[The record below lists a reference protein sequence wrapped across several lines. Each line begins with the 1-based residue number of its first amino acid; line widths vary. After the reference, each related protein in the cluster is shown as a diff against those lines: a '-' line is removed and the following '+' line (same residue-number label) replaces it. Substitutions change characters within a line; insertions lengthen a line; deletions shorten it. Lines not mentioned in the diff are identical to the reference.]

1 MTIEDYR
8 RKRRFDRTR
17 EPEPGKPAPRGRRPV
32 FVVQLHHASRRHYD
46 FRLQVGDTLKSW
58 AVPKGPSYDPSVK
71 RMAVE
76 VEDHPLD
83 YAGFEGEIPRGEYGG
98 GHVARFD
105 HGVWSTDGDAEQQL
119 AKGHL
124 RFDLFGDKLKGG
136 WHLVRSGKPARQPQ
150 WLLFKDRD
158 GYAGDLEADD
168 LLADVTAP
176 PADDLKRAGSG
187 KTRKK
192 KLATVPARKRRR
204 RDWAGRARK
213 LAGATKAAAPTGPFE
228 PQLARLG
235 DAPPSGAQWIHEL
248 KWDGYRIVATI
259 SEGEVRLWSRNALEW
274 TDRLP
279 DIRAALQALGLR
291 AGALDGELLAG
302 SGTRAD
308 FNLLQSTL
316 SGERQGRLSLALFD
330 LLHVD
335 GVDISAAP
343 LVERKALLEELLDG
357 APAQLAYSSHI
368 EGDGEAAYRLAGEG
382 DFEGIISKRGDRPYH
397 GGRGDDWRK
406 TKQLASDEFA
416 VVGYTAPKG
425 SRKGF
430 GSLLLAKPDAV
441 HGWRYVGRVGSG
453 FNDALMRDVSAR
465 LRGGS
470 REPTAFVGTTDT
482 DLRSATWFAPRFV
495 VEVHYRGIG
504 RQQLLR
510 QPSLKTVRWDK
521 EIADLTDRDHDP
533 DQTGVPDMSEASAA
547 SRAAAKKGGGAR
559 RTAKPGA
566 AAKAAKTSR
575 TSRAS
580 KVSGASKT
588 YRTTKAAKATTKAA
602 KAPKAGQAGKATKTA
617 GGAKTTKARTPR
629 TSPGAAARTRPS
641 GLPTLSSPGK
651 VLFPDAGITK
661 QDVWDY
667 YAAMSEYLL
676 PEIVGRPLSVIRCP
690 GGIAEDCFFQKHLTA
705 GLQRVSTVRLKEE
718 SGRNAHYLVVEDEGG
733 LMELVQFN
741 TIEFHPWGA
750 HATDPDVADRVVFDL
765 DPGEGVPFDEIKRAA
780 ADIRKLLGNLE
791 LESFLRASG
800 GKGLHVVVPLNPG
813 CDWDLTKRFA
823 RGFAEA
829 LAQSQ
834 PDRFLAT
841 ATKSKR
847 NRRIFIDYLRNGRG
861 ATAVASY
868 SLRGR
873 PGAPVAMP
881 LAWRELSKLPAAN
894 AFTLADVPARM
905 RRRRKDPWDGIDRIR
920 QNLARWAKDT

>member
-17 EPEPGKPAPRGRRPV
+17 EPEPGKPAPRGRRPI

-158 GYAGDLEADD
+158 DYAGELEADD

-176 PADDLKRAGSG
+176 PADDLRRAGAG

-192 KLATVPARKRRR
+192 KLATVPVRKRRR
-204 RDWAGRARK
+204 RDRAGRAGK
-213 LAGATKAAAPTGPFE
+213 LSGAARAAAPDGPFE

-235 DAPPSGAQWIHEL
+235 DTPPDGAQWIHEL

-259 SEGEVRLWSRNALEW
+259 ADGEVRLWSRNALEW

-279 DIRAALQALGLR
+279 DIRDALQALGLR
-291 AGALDGELLAG
+291 SGALDGELLAG
-302 SGTRAD
+302 SGTRSD

-316 SGERQGRLSLALFD
+316 SGERQGRLSLVLFD
-330 LLHVD
+330 LLHLD

-343 LVERKALLEELLDG
+343 LLERKALLEQLLDG

-368 EGDGEAAYRLAGEG
+368 AGDGEAAYRLAGEG
-382 DFEGIISKRGDRPYH
+382 DFEGIISKRGDRPYR

-430 GSLLLAKPDAV
+430 GSLLLAKPDPE

-453 FNDALMRDVSAR
+453 FNDALMREVGGR
-465 LRGGS
+465 LRGGA

-495 VEVHYRGIG
+495 VEVNYRGIG
-504 RQQLLR
+504 RQELLR

-521 EIADLTDRDHDP
+521 DIADLSDSDRDP
-533 DQTGVPDMSEASAA
+533 DGNGVPDMAQAPAARRAA
-547 SRAAAKKGGGAR
+547 SKTGNGAGKA
-559 RTAKPGA
+559 AKPGA
-566 AAKAAKTSR
+566 TTANRGAAKAGKVAQATRPAKAATSGAARVAKADGAGKAAKAAKTTR
-575 TSRAS
+575 TA
-580 KVSGASKT
+580 KQGAS
-588 YRTTKAAKATTKAA
+588 R
-602 KAPKAGQAGKATKTA
+602 
-617 GGAKTTKARTPR
+617 GG
-629 TSPGAAARTRPS
+629 AARTRPS
-641 GLPTLSSPGK
+641 GLPTLSSPDK
-651 VLFPDAGITK
+651 VLFPGAGITK

-667 YAAMSEYLL
+667 YAAVSEHLL

-690 GGIAEDCFFQKHLTA
+690 GGIGQACFFQKHLTA
-705 GLQRVSTVRLKEE
+705 GLERVSTVRLKEE
-718 SGRNAHYLVVEDEGG
+718 SGRNAHYLVVEDEAG

-750 HATDPDVADRVVFDL
+750 HAADPDVADRVVFDL
-765 DPGEGVPFDEIKRAA
+765 DPGEGVPFDEIKQAA
-780 ADIRKLLGNLE
+780 ADIRKLLERIE

-800 GKGLHVVVPLNPG
+800 GKGLHVVVPLSPG

-823 RGFAEA
+823 RGFAET

-847 NRRIFIDYLRNGRG
+847 SKRIFIDYLRNGRG

-873 PGAPVAMP
+873 PDAPVAMP
-881 LAWRELSKLPAAN
+881 LAWRELPKLPGAN
-894 AFTLADVPARM
+894 AFTIADVPARL
-905 RRRRKDPWDGIDRIR
+905 RRRRKDPWEGIDRIR

>member
-1 MTIEDYR
+1 MTLEDYR

-17 EPEPGKPAPRGRRPV
+17 EPEPGKPAPAGKRPI

-46 FRLQVGDTLKSW
+46 FRLQVGDALRSW

-83 YAGFEGEIPRGEYGG
+83 YASFEGEIPREEYGG

-105 HGVWSTDGDAEQQL
+105 HGVWTTDGDPETQL

-124 RFDLFGDKLKGG
+124 RFELFGRKLKGG

-158 GYAGDLEADD
+158 DYAGDLEADD
-168 LLADVTAP
+168 LLADVASAP
-176 PADDLKRAGSG
+176 AADIKRAGAG
-187 KTRKK
+187 K
-192 KLATVPARKRRR
+192 AAR
-204 RDWAGRARK
+204 RK
-213 LAGATKAAAPTGPFE
+213 LAEVPVRKARRKDWARKALKLPGASKAPAPSGPFE

-235 DAPPSGAQWIHEL
+235 DAPPKGGQWIHEL

-259 SEGEVRLWSRNALEW
+259 DDGRVRLWSRNALEW

-279 DIRAALQALGLR
+279 DIREAIEVLGLR
-291 AGALDGELLAG
+291 SGALDGELLAG
-302 SGTRAD
+302 SGTRDD
-308 FNLLQSTL
+308 FNLLQATL
-316 SGERQGRLSLALFD
+316 SGERQGRLALALFD

-335 GVDISAAP
+335 GVDIGAAP
-343 LVERKALLEELLDG
+343 LLERKALLEELLDG

-368 EGDGEAAYRLAGEG
+368 VGDGEAAYRLAGER

-397 GGRGDDWRK
+397 GGRSDDWRK

-425 SRKGF
+425 SRTGF
-430 GSLLLAKPDAV
+430 GSLLLAKPDPE

-453 FNDALMRDVSAR
+453 FNDTLMREVSAR
-465 LRGGS
+465 LRGGG
-470 REPTAFVGTTDT
+470 RKATAFVGTTDT

-495 VEVHYRGIG
+495 VEVNFRGIG
-504 RQQLLR
+504 RQALLR
-510 QPSLKTVRWDK
+510 QPSLKAVRWDK
-521 EIADLTDRDHDP
+521 DIGDLAASDRDS
-533 DQTGVPDMSEASAA
+533 TSTRVPDMAQASSRRST
-547 SRAAAKKGGGAR
+547 SRAGGAKPRTGESTMAAKKV
-559 RTAKPGA
+559 AKKV
-566 AAKAAKTSR
+566 AK
-575 TSRAS
+575 
-580 KVSGASKT
+580 
-588 YRTTKAAKATTKAA
+588 KATTKATKNPA
-602 KAPKAGQAGKATKTA
+602 TRQAP
-617 GGAKTTKARTPR
+617 GGARRGKDA
-629 TSPGAAARTRPS
+629 SD
-641 GLPTLSSPGK
+641 LPTLSSPEK
-651 VLFPDAGITK
+651 IVFPEDRLTK
-661 QDVWDY
+661 QDVWNY
-667 YAAMSEYLL
+667 YAAVMDHLL

-690 GGIAEDCFFQKHLTA
+690 GGIGQACFFQKHHTA
-705 GLQRVSTVRLKEE
+705 GLERVSTVKLKEE
-718 SGRNAHYLVVEDEGG
+718 SGRNAHYLVVEDAAG

-741 TIEFHPWGA
+741 TLEFHPWGA
-750 HATDPDVADRVVFDL
+750 HAADPDIADRVVFDL
-765 DPGEGVPFDEIKRAA
+765 DPGEGVPFAEVKKAA
-780 ADIRKLLGNLE
+780 VDIRKLLEQLE
-791 LESFLRASG
+791 LVSFLRASG

-823 RGFAEA
+823 RGFAET

-847 NRRIFIDYLRNGRG
+847 SKRIFIDYLRNGRG

-881 LAWRELSKLPAAN
+881 LGWRELSKLPAAS
-894 AFTLADVPARM
+894 AFTLRDVPARL
-905 RRRRKDPWDGIDRIR
+905 RRRRKDPWEDIDRIR
-920 QNLARWAKDT
+920 QNLARWAKDA

>member
-17 EPEPGKPAPRGRRPV
+17 EPEPGKAAPRGKRPI

-46 FRLQVGDTLKSW
+46 FRLQVGDALRSW
-58 AVPKGPSYDPSVK
+58 AVPKGPSYDPTVK

-83 YAGFEGEIPRGEYGG
+83 YASFEGEIPREEYGG

-105 HGVWSTDGDAEQQL
+105 HGVWTTDGDPAAQL

-124 RFDLFGDKLKGG
+124 RFELFGRKLKGG

-158 GYAGDLEADD
+158 DYAGTLEADD
-168 LLADVTAP
+168 LLADVAKAP
-176 PADDLKRAGSG
+176 EGDVKRAGAG
-187 KTRKK
+187 KTTRR
-192 KLATVPARKRRR
+192 KLAEVPVARARRKDWARK
-204 RDWAGRARK
+204 ALK
-213 LAGATKAAAPTGPFE
+213 LAGATKADAPSGPFE

-235 DAPPSGAQWIHEL
+235 DAPPKGEHWIHEL

-259 SEGEVRLWSRNALEW
+259 EDRQVRLWSRNALDW

-279 DIRAALQALGLR
+279 DIRAAIEALGLR
-291 AGALDGELLAG
+291 SGALDGELLAG

-316 SGERQGRLSLALFD
+316 SGERQGRLALALFD

-343 LVERKALLEELLDG
+343 LIERKSLLEELLEG
-357 APAQLAYSSHI
+357 APPQLAYSSHI
-368 EGDGEAAYRLAGEG
+368 EGDGEAAYKLAGEG

-430 GSLLLAKPDAV
+430 GSLLLARPDPE
-441 HGWRYVGRVGSG
+441 HRWRYVGRVGSG
-453 FNDALMRDVSAR
+453 FNDALMREVGDK
-465 LRGGS
+465 LRGGGS
-470 REPTAFVGTTDT
+470 KATAFVGTTDT

-495 VEVHYRGIG
+495 VEVNFRGIG
-504 RQQLLR
+504 RQELLR
-510 QPSLKTVRWDK
+510 QPSLKAVRWDK
-521 EIADLTDRDHDP
+521 DIGDLADSDRDS
-533 DQTGVPDMSEASAA
+533 TSTRVTDMAQATAA
-547 SRAAAKKGGGAR
+547 TRGTSKKAG
-559 RTAKPGA
+559 
-566 AAKAAKTSR
+566 
-575 TSRAS
+575 
-580 KVSGASKT
+580 
-588 YRTTKAAKATTKAA
+588 TTKAATKKVGTKTVGRKKAA
-602 KAPKAGQAGKATKTA
+602 AKGATKKAAQTA
-617 GGAKTTKARTPR
+617 VGKNSRGPQRD
-629 TSPGAAARTRPS
+629 TS
-641 GLPTLSSPGK
+641 LPTLSSPDK
-651 VLFPDAGITK
+651 ILFPDTGTTK
-661 QDVWDY
+661 QEVWDY
-667 YAAMSEYLL
+667 YTAVMDHLL
-676 PEIVGRPLSVIRCP
+676 PEIIGRPLSVIRCP
-690 GGIAEDCFFQKHLTA
+690 GGIGQACFFQKHLTA
-705 GLQRVSTVRLKEE
+705 GLERVSTARLKEE
-718 SGRNAHYLVVEDEGG
+718 SGRSADYLVVEDAAG

-741 TIEFHPWGA
+741 TLEFHPWGS
-750 HATDPDVADRVVFDL
+750 HAQDPDVADRVVFDL
-765 DPGEGVPFDEIKRAA
+765 DPGEGVPFAEIKKAA
-780 ADIRKLLGNLE
+780 ADIRKLLEQLE

-800 GKGLHVVVPLNPG
+800 GKGLHVVVPLSPG

-823 RGFAEA
+823 RGFAET

-847 NRRIFIDYLRNGRG
+847 SKRIFIDYLRNGRG

-881 LAWRELSKLPAAN
+881 LAWPELSKLQAAN
-894 AFTLADVPARM
+894 VFTIQDVPARLK
-905 RRRRKDPWDGIDRIR
+905 RRRKDPWEGIGNIR
-920 QNLARWAKDT
+920 QNLARWAQDD